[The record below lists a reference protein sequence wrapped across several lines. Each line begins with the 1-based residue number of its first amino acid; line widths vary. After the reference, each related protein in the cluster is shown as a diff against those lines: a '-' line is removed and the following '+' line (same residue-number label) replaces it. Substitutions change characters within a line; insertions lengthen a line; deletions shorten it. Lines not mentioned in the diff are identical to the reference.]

1 MDDIMKIVVVSDT
14 HGYNEPLNQVIAR
27 EWPFDYMIHCGDIEE
42 DPERLYLDHR
52 VEFGL
57 LVVKGNCDTFLKLP
71 AMVSGKFGP
80 CTIMAVHGHNHHV
93 RSGSQDLLQSAR
105 KNHADVVL
113 YGHTH
118 VPEIELDERRHVLIV
133 NPGSL
138 TQNRPFGTPG
148 TYAVLTIRKDGLPKA
163 RIISLED

>member
-1 MDDIMKIVVVSDT
+1 MNDSMKIVVVSDT

-71 AMVSGKFGP
+71 AMISRKFGS
-80 CTIMAVHGHNHHV
+80 CCVMAVHGHNHHV
-93 RSGSQDLLQSAR
+93 RSGCQYLLQSAR
-105 KNHADVVL
+105 TNHADVVL

-118 VPEIELDERRHVLIV
+118 VADVEQYERQHVLIV

-148 TYAVLTIRKDGLPKA
+148 TYAVLTITGDGLPGA
-163 RIISLED
+163 RIISLEE